1 MSDDKVVYLKG
12 SAPAPQPDDDSES
25 RKALRNIF
33 LDTLKDLRAGKFR
46 AAVIVTLEESDA
58 VMWRIGGS
66 FSTGDVVAA
75 LEVTKIN
82 LVMED

>member
-12 SAPAPQPDDDSES
+12 SAPAAPSDDDAES
-25 RKALRNIF
+25 RTALRGVF
-33 LDTLKDLRAGKFR
+33 RDAMKDLRAGKFR

-75 LEVTKIN
+75 LEVTKIHMM
-82 LVMED
+82 MED

>member
-12 SAPAPQPDDDSES
+12 SAPATPPDEDAES

-66 FSTGDVVAA
+66 FSTGDVIAA
-75 LEVTKIN
+75 LEVTKIHAM
-82 LVMED
+82 MED